1 MIRLFLLLL
10 SLSVFTASAQSFS
23 DIKTKD
29 GLALFET
36 KGNFWFLRYSTSS
49 GKFVDRISVPTANY
63 AMRRFSI
70 GKGKRSYSWEY
81 PAVGDLLTLLW
92 RRELLTTNEGATM
105 TCVLV
110 GWHQATWNLVSGQK
124 TIIAPG
130 ISFGD
135 YTYSSG
141 RDSGTNPK
149 NVYEPFGW
157 FLAAGGALRISQLV
171 TNDLWI
177 DLEGRYDKSVV
188 TMSKRFELTNP
199 IEGYPR
205 PDFMAFTVTVN
216 HTSRLFAA
224 VRMVNLIDNGEI
236 NDKATRID
244 VSVGYRGGKKY
255 R

>member
-1 MIRLFLLLL
+1 MKRSLILLFTVVLF
-10 SLSVFTASAQSFS
+10 SASGQSFA
-23 DIKTKD
+23 DLKTKD
-29 GLALFET
+29 GIALFET
-36 KGNFWFLRYSTSS
+36 KGNFWFLRYTTSS
-49 GKFVDRISVPTANY
+49 GKFVERVSVPTVNY
-63 AMRRFSI
+63 AMRRFAI

-81 PAVGDLLTLLW
+81 PTAGDLLSLLW
-92 RRELLTTNEGATM
+92 RTDLVTSNAGATLSSL
-105 TCVLV
+105 LV
-110 GWHQATWNLVSGQK
+110 GWHQATWNVVSAQK

-135 YTYSSG
+135 YTYASG
-141 RDSGTNPK
+141 RPIDTNPK

-157 FLAAGGALRISQLV
+157 FLAAGGALRVSQV
-171 TNDLWI
+171 VGENMWI
-177 DLEGRYDKSVV
+177 DLEGRYDKSLV
-188 TMSKRFELTNP
+188 TMSKKFDLTNP